1 VGPVEPGGLPRALC
15 GEPGGRLSA
24 TLISAAIGLLGPFCW
39 FCAPGCPPPP
49 APIVCMDGGPS
60 VGDPVVR
67 PAASGD
73 PAAGPLPLVMHCCAT
88 AADAYPPGAH
98 KGRSVKIKNKQKTD
112 KQKLAC

>member
-1 VGPVEPGGLPRALC
+1 
-15 GEPGGRLSA
+15 
-24 TLISAAIGLLGPFCW
+24 
-39 FCAPGCPPPP
+39 
-49 APIVCMDGGPS
+49 MDGGPS

-98 KGRSVKIKNKQKTD
+98 KGRSVKIKKQTKNRQTKTGLLVQKIRTCSKILPEQAVHISHNRNKELVRRMKEEKT
-112 KQKLAC
+112 